1 MEKINIG
8 RVMLGGL
15 LAGLVLNVGEFLLNE
30 PILGKQWAAA
40 MEALNRPP
48 ISGGAIGWFVVMSF
62 VLGITMVWLYA
73 AIRPRYGAGPKTA
86 ICAGLTVWFFIWLW
100 GFGGTV
106 VMGLYP
112 TKLVVITVVWGLFEV
127 PLASLAGAWLYKE
140 E

>member
-1 MEKINIG
+1 MGKINIG
-8 RVMLGGL
+8 RMMLGGL

-30 PILGKQWAAA
+30 PILGKEWAAA

-48 ISGGAIGWFVVMSF
+48 ISGSAIGWFVVLSF
-62 VLGITMVWLYA
+62 VLGIAIVWLYA

-86 ICAGLTVWFFIWLW
+86 ICAGLAVWFFVWLW
-100 GFGGTV
+100 GFGGSI

-127 PLASLAGAWLYKE
+127 PLAALAGAWLYKE

>member
-1 MEKINIG
+1 MAKINMG
-8 RVMLGGL
+8 RVILGGL
-15 LAGLVLNVGEFLLNE
+15 LAGLVLNIGEFLLNE

-48 ISGGAIGWFVVMSF
+48 ISGSAIGWYVVISF
-62 VLGITMVWLYA
+62 VLGIAMVWLYA

-86 ICAGLTVWFFIWLW
+86 LCTGLAVWFFMWLL
-100 GFGGTV
+100 GFGTSI

-112 TKLVVITVVWGLFEV
+112 TKLVLITVVWGLFEV
-127 PLASLAGAWLYKE
+127 PIAALAGAWLYKE